1 MEKTRNYRDP
11 KAPPEPFH
19 IPLDKADELETHP
32 AVLAAINAVAT
43 ERRPATVIWKA
54 PTGTEADHI
63 VMALEEYIDL
73 GDFAATKSNIYAWG
87 EDEVRL

>member
-1 MEKTRNYRDP
+1 MDKTRQYRDP
-11 KAPPEPFH
+11 TAPPEPFH
-19 IPLDKADELETHP
+19 IPLAKAAELETHP
-32 AVLAAINAVAT
+32 GVIAAINAVAT
-43 ERRPATVIWKA
+43 VQRPALVIWKA

-73 GDFAATKSNIYAWG
+73 GDFPATPSNIYAWG